1 MVRGRLG
8 VRPHRVDLEGHPYI
22 HGQVLLV
29 GSPTSS
35 IADNDEYVLTWD
47 RALLVKVMVAGLE
60 IDFDKVLI
68 TVIPKRAFKNSF
80 TYALACL
87 LFQLCRR

>member
-22 HGQVLLV
+22 NGQVLLV

-87 LFQLCRR
+87 LFHLCRR